1 MVTEVLSEEKEVIPV
16 EPVQMYCKH
25 TLSRSKSNVIDAK
38 KAVTDPNPYI
48 CKYLP
53 MCPVTEKY
61 FYNRRVVVP
70 MMPKGKGS
78 KE

>member
-1 MVTEVLSEEKEVIPV
+1 MVTEVLFEEKGVIPV

-48 CKYLP
+48 CKYLSAYVS
-53 MCPVTEKY
+53 CYRNV
-61 FYNRRVVVP
+61 FLQQ
-70 MMPKGKGS
+70 KGGGS
-78 KE
+78 YDA